1 MGWRLG
7 LACLLL
13 AGCASTTED
22 APRSEL
28 AMSNAAYE
36 LDVTP
41 SVAASI
47 DEAFVRREIE
57 AAITRYAREVAPL
70 HEPVSVVIDP
80 PDCLRTG
87 YDMPTRK
94 VFFCKNDNTPRAGTA
109 SADVIH
115 HEVFHAMLCQT
126 KPGWCGSDAPVPLHE
141 GLADYFAYV
150 LSPDDLFGEGFY
162 EDQAFVRRYR
172 VPYCYSLVSGGH
184 EKGNAI
190 ASALI
195 ARGHDLRDVAEL
207 VKGDALTVDAL
218 LGPTTDACFGA
229 DPPAVSRSVEG
240 YPESTLERYRIRPD
254 APLTIR
260 FAGNDA
266 FARRY
271 PNLTVRWDRAPTLFA
286 VSNLDDRSFR
296 IDVTGTD
303 GFEKM
308 AALYVVDG
316 EVVGG
321 KSFYFQV
328 AR

>member
-1 MGWRLG
+1 MDGRLG
-7 LACLLL
+7 LACVLL
-13 AGCASTTED
+13 AGCASTAED
-22 APRSEL
+22 AARSDV
-28 AMSNAAYE
+28 AMTSTAYE
-36 LDVTP
+36 LEISS

-47 DEAFVRREIE
+47 DEAFVRREVE
-57 AAITRYAREVAPL
+57 AAIALYGRDVAPL

-94 VFFCKNDNTPRAGTA
+94 VLFCKNDNTPRAGTA

-126 KPGWCGSDAPVPLHE
+126 KPAWCGSDAPVPLHE

-150 LSPDDLFGEGFY
+150 LAPDDLFGEGYY

-195 ARGHDLRDVAEL
+195 ARGHQLRDVAEL

-218 LGPTTDACFGA
+218 LTDNTDACFSA
-229 DPPAVSRSVEG
+229 DAPAIARTVEG

-260 FAGNDA
+260 FEGNDA

-271 PNLTVRWDRAPTLFA
+271 PNLTVRWEPAPTLFS
-286 VSNLDDRSFR
+286 VTNLDERSFR
-296 IDVTGTD
+296 IAVTGTN
-303 GFEKM
+303 GFEKI